1 MPRLLRNRR
10 PTKIQ
15 LLNVLKD
22 ARRQLKSRCKRGTGA
37 RRLQPKEVITLER
50 QVKALVQQRHR
61 LYPQQPTHKPK
72 QATQDNSTSN
82 VPERLSPAPD
92 LSSVDRATTAH
103 LLYIQGKLLAAESTI
118 KLLLFEKQKA
128 KVNADKLKMRE

>member
-1 MPRLLRNRR
+1 M
-10 PTKIQ
+10 
-15 LLNVLKD
+15 
-22 ARRQLKSRCKRGTGA
+22 KSRCKRGTGA

-61 LYPQQPTHKPK
+61 LYPQQPTHKSK

-82 VPERLSPAPD
+82 VVSPAPD
-92 LSSVDRATTAH
+92 LISVDRATTAH

-118 KLLLFEKQKA
+118 KLLLFEKQKG
-128 KVNADKLKMRE
+128 KGEC